1 MRGYDLCFQK
11 QPPEMVFFKEKLLK
25 NFALFTGNVL
35 ESLFVKAAGRK
46 LNTYLE
52 KHLRKAA
59 SMVF

>member
-11 QPPEMVFFKEKLLK
+11 QPPEMFFLRKTVLK
-25 NFALFTGNVL
+25 IFAVFTGNVL
-35 ESLFVKAAGRK
+35 ESLFIKAAGLK

-52 KHLRKAA
+52 KHPRKAA